1 MVMRTTIDLPEQL
14 MEEAQRLYGTKTRTS
29 TLVLAL
35 QRLVDAKR
43 VDDLRSLRGKLKL
56 DIDLGRSRW
65 RRSVKQPSG
74 ADRLLARRP

>member
-1 MVMRTTIDLPEQL
+1 MMRTTIDVPEQL

-35 QRLVDAKR
+35 QRLIDAKR

-56 DIDLGRSRW
+56 DIDLDRSR
-65 RRSVKQPSG
+65 
-74 ADRLLARRP
+74 RLRDAA